1 MTKKKILIFMPTMEV
16 GGVEKNLIN
25 ISNYLVTKFDNISL
39 ITISNKFKKKFNN
52 KIKIISLKSKFWD
65 SLGKRKK
72 FILCLFI
79 LLIQILKNNN
89 IVVLCFQGNIYCTL
103 LCKLFGVK
111 IIVRSNTA
119 PDGWSNSYFKFIF
132 YKYILGLADKI
143 IVNSLEFKKK
153 FKSIFNINAICIYNP
168 LDIKDVIKRSKINQ
182 NIKFHKNKLNLINV
196 GRLVDQK
203 DQITL
208 LKAVNRIKNQ
218 IDFDLI
224 IVGDGNKKKELLDF
238 IKTNNL
244 SKRVRLI
251 GSKHDPIKLIKLS
264 DIFIL
269 TSLYEGLP
277 NVLLEAQVLKTY
289 IISSNCSTGP
299 KEILLNGKAGSLF
312 KIRDYKGLSKLILN
326 FSKNKRKNLRVIKYG
341 YKHLFRFNYKSNLNK
356 YSEEINSL
364 IK

>member
-1 MTKKKILIFMPTMEV
+1 MTKKKILIFMPTMEI

-25 ISNYLVTKFDNISL
+25 ISNYLVTKFDKISL
-39 ITISNKFKKKFNN
+39 ITISNKFKYKFNN
-52 KIKIISLKSKFWD
+52 KIKLISLGSKFWN
-65 SLGKRKK
+65 SIGKRKK
-72 FILCLFI
+72 YILCLFI
-79 LLIQILKNNN
+79 LLKQIFKNRN
-89 IVVLCFQGNIYCTL
+89 IIVLCFQGNIYCTL

-111 IIVRSNTA
+111 IIVRSNTS
-119 PDGWSNSYFKFIF
+119 PDGWSSNLFKFIC
-132 YKYILGLADKI
+132 YRYILGLADKI

-153 FKSIFNINAICIYNP
+153 LKSIFNINAICIYNP

-182 NIKFHKNKLNLINV
+182 NIKFDKNKLNLINV

-203 DQITL
+203 DQMTL
-208 LKAVNRIKNQ
+208 LKAVNRIKHQ

-238 IKTNNL
+238 IKKNNL
-244 SKRVRLI
+244 NKRVRLI
-251 GSKHDPIKLIKLS
+251 GSNYDPIKLIKLS

-289 IISSNCSTGP
+289 IISSNCPTGP

-326 FSKNKRKNLRVIKYG
+326 FSKNERKNLRLAKYG
-341 YKHLFRFNYKSNLNK
+341 YKNLFRFNYKSNLNK
-356 YSEEINSL
+356 YFEEINSL
-364 IK
+364 TK